1 MKNCSSWI
9 NLIVT
14 SCLRFFFHTPLVLLI
29 SGVFVRWWKGVNH
42 FIFLSNALTSEQN
55 FHIVPHW
62 VGFWKFIGVQ
72 PSQKIRTLV
81 VPISFHFMRKRPG
94 VKESSIDRV
103 KLDSSF
109 CVLMSPWRWQQEKFI
124 KWYSMHLSDLV
135 RLNSTTTT
143 KKFSLWRGHCWF

>member
-1 MKNCSSWI
+1 MYM
-9 NLIVT
+9 
-14 SCLRFFFHTPLVLLI
+14 
-29 SGVFVRWWKGVNH
+29 
-42 FIFLSNALTSEQN
+42 
-55 FHIVPHW
+55 
-62 VGFWKFIGVQ
+62 
-72 PSQKIRTLV
+72 
-81 VPISFHFMRKRPG
+81 PISFHFMRKRPG

-143 KKFSLWRGHCWF
+143 KKFSLWKGHCWFCLHWEINIELAVYWIFSIWKKNYDEILIACDITVWGFFILFVGTFSYQELSSIWKLDRGNF